1 MSEERIQNI
10 TSPQPEEQEI
20 DLIELAQKVWAS
32 RKLVFKAC
40 GIAALVGLVVAFSIP
55 KEYSTSVTLA
65 PESGGK
71 SGGGSMGALAAM
83 AGINLG
89 TSSGEDALSPE
100 LYPDIVSSTP
110 FLIELF
116 DVKVK
121 DQKAKVDTALYAYL
135 KEEQRSP
142 WWSAIFSA
150 PFKVLGWTLSLFKDE
165 PEEGDAKLDPFRLTK
180 DESAIADALS
190 KRISVSV
197 DKKTGV
203 TTLSVTMQD
212 PLISASLTD
221 TVMHCLQNYITDYRT
236 NKARHDLAFTEKLYG
251 EAKASYESAQKKYA
265 NFVDANQ
272 NIILLSY
279 RAEQERLQNEM
290 NLAYQVYTQVSQQLQ
305 MARAK
310 VQEITPVYTVVQPA
324 TVPLKPAKPNKLM
337 ILIGFMFLAGVGSV
351 GWILFVKDLLK
362 GWKKQNQISFF
373 LICMTVRRK
382 ISSRFQSIQQ
392 PMNRSIHRRMKIII
406 HT

>member
-1 MSEERIQNI
+1 MSEENKLNTTPQ
-10 TSPQPEEQEI
+10 QPEEQEI

-40 GIAALVGLVVAFSIP
+40 GYAVLVGLVVAFSIP

-65 PESGGK
+65 PETGGK

-83 AGINLG
+83 AGISLG
-89 TSSGEDALSPE
+89 ASSGEDALSPE

-121 DQKAKVDTALYAYL
+121 DQKDKIDTTLYAYL
-135 KEEQRSP
+135 DEYQRGP
-142 WWSAIFSA
+142 WWGAITSA
-150 PFKVLGWTLSLFKDE
+150 PFKALGWVISLFKDKE
-165 PEEGDAKLDPFRLTK
+165 EEGVAVKTDPFRLTK
-180 DESAIADALS
+180 DEAAIATALS

-221 TVMHCLQNYITDYRT
+221 TVMRCLQNYITDYRT
-236 NKARHDLAFTEKLYG
+236 NKARHDLAFTEKLYK
-251 EAKASYESAQKKYA
+251 EAKDNYTVAQSKYA
-265 NFVDANQ
+265 SFVDANQ

-290 NLAYQVYTQVSQQLQ
+290 NLAYNVYTQVAQQLQ
-305 MARAK
+305 MAKAK

-324 TVPLKPAKPNKLM
+324 SVPLRPAKPNKVM
-337 ILIGFMFLAGVGSV
+337 ILIGFIFLAGVGSV

-362 GWKKQNQISFF
+362 GLKMRVAGI
-373 LICMTVRRK
+373 LYIR
-382 ISSRFQSIQQ
+382 
-392 PMNRSIHRRMKIII
+392 HRDWNVN
-406 HT
+406 

>member
-121 DQKAKVDTALYAYL
+121 DQKAKVDTTLYAYL

-165 PEEGDAKLDPFRLTK
+165 PEEGDAKLDPFRLTR

-251 EAKASYESAQKKYA
+251 EAKASYEDAQKKYA

-290 NLAYQVYTQVSQQLQ
+290 NLAYQVHKCLNNC
-305 MARAK
+305 RW
-310 VQEITPVYTVVQPA
+310 QE
-324 TVPLKPAKPNKLM
+324 LR
-337 ILIGFMFLAGVGSV
+337 
-351 GWILFVKDLLK
+351 
-362 GWKKQNQISFF
+362 
-373 LICMTVRRK
+373 CRRLHRY
-382 ISSRFQSIQQ
+382 IRLSSRL
-392 PMNRSIHRRMKIII
+392 RYL
-406 HT
+406 

>member
-1 MSEERIQNI
+1 
-10 TSPQPEEQEI
+10 
-20 DLIELAQKVWAS
+20 
-32 RKLVFKAC
+32 
-40 GIAALVGLVVAFSIP
+40 
-55 KEYSTSVTLA
+55 
-65 PESGGK
+65 
-71 SGGGSMGALAAM
+71 MGALAAM

-121 DQKAKVDTALYAYL
+121 DQKAKVDTTLYAYL

-221 TVMHCLQNYITDYRT
+221 TVMHSCRT
-236 NKARHDLAFTEKLYG
+236 TSQIIELIKLVMIWHLPKNFMEKQRPVMSLPRRNT
-251 EAKASYESAQKKYA
+251 Q
-265 NFVDANQ
+265 
-272 NIILLSY
+272 IL
-279 RAEQERLQNEM
+279 
-290 NLAYQVYTQVSQQLQ
+290 
-305 MARAK
+305 
-310 VQEITPVYTVVQPA
+310 
-324 TVPLKPAKPNKLM
+324 
-337 ILIGFMFLAGVGSV
+337 
-351 GWILFVKDLLK
+351 
-362 GWKKQNQISFF
+362 
-373 LICMTVRRK
+373 
-382 ISSRFQSIQQ
+382 
-392 PMNRSIHRRMKIII
+392 
-406 HT
+406 

>member
-121 DQKAKVDTALYAYL
+121 DQKAKVDTTLYAYL

-165 PEEGDAKLDPFRLTK
+165 PEEGDAKLDPFRLTR

-251 EAKASYESAQKKYA
+251 EAKASYEDAQKKYA
-265 NFVDANQ
+265 NLCKLT
-272 NIILLSY
+272 IRTKI
-279 RAEQERLQNEM
+279 
-290 NLAYQVYTQVSQQLQ
+290 
-305 MARAK
+305 
-310 VQEITPVYTVVQPA
+310 A
-324 TVPLKPAKPNKLM
+324 TLPPHRMYYLYHNVPL
-337 ILIGFMFLAGVGSV
+337 
-351 GWILFVKDLLK
+351 
-362 GWKKQNQISFF
+362 
-373 LICMTVRRK
+373 
-382 ISSRFQSIQQ
+382 
-392 PMNRSIHRRMKIII
+392 
-406 HT
+406 